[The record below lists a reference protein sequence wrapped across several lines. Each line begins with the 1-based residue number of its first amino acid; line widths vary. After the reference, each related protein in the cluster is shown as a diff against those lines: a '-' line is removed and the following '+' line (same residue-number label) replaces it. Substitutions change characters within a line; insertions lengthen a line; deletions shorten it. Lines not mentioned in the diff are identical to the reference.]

1 VIKLSNAEYHAN
13 TDSVS
18 KSMLDKIHK
27 APACLRDYLDCV
39 QPEPTTA
46 MQFGTVAHTA
56 VLEPEKLICGPDI
69 DRRTKAG
76 KAAAEA
82 FCDKY
87 AEQDVVIVGPDV
99 YYTLMEIAES
109 VRRHP
114 VAARILAQGEAEMS
128 AFGIVEDVRCKARP
142 DWYDA
147 KLGICLDLKTCRG
160 AGPSDFARSVAN
172 YRYHVQ
178 AAFYT
183 DVMAADGFPIES
195 FVFVAVES
203 APPFLVGV
211 YVLDS
216 EALEVGRAEYQQDLA
231 LYRECVESGTWP
243 GLSERIELIT
253 LPAFYKRRESCDE
266 WM

>member
-1 VIKLSNAEYHAN
+1 VIKLTNAEYHAN
-13 TDSVS
+13 TESVS

-27 APACLRDYLDCV
+27 APACLRSYLDGERA
-39 QPEPTTA
+39 EPTPA
-46 MQFGTVAHTA
+46 MVFGTAAHTA
-56 VLEPEKLICGPDI
+56 VLEPDKLICAPKLDK
-69 DRRTKAG
+69 RTKAG
-76 KAAAEA
+76 KESADIFASLWEGR
-82 FCDKY
+82 
-87 AEQDVVIVGPDV
+87 DVVIVDPDTYDTV
-99 YYTLMEIAES
+99 RAIAES

>member
-114 VAARILAQGEAEMS
+114 VAARILAQGEPELS
-128 AFGIVEDVRCKARP
+128 AFGIVNGVRCKARP
-142 DWYDA
+142 DWWDS
-147 KLGICLDLKTCRG
+147 KLGVVADLKTCQDASP
-160 AGPSDFARSVAN
+160 AGFARSVAN
-172 YRYHVQ
+172 YRYHIQ

-195 FVFVAVES
+195 FVFVAVEKT
-203 APPFLVGV
+203 PPYLVGV
-211 YVLDS
+211 YVLDT
-216 EALEVGRAEYQQDLA
+216 EALDIGREEYQRDLA
-231 LYRECVESGTWP
+231 TYRECMETGIWP
-243 GLSERIELIT
+243 GLSERLELIT
-253 LPAFYKRRESCDE
+253 LPRWAKTQTEED
-266 WM
+266 WI